1 MTRWLFGD
9 QLGPHFL
16 DATDQPALIVES
28 RGVFRRR
35 RFHRQKAHLV
45 LSAMRHRAAELG
57 DQCRY
62 IRADTYA
69 EALDRR
75 SGRAALTACHP
86 TSFAALRFVTARPEV
101 EVLPARGFV
110 TSQEDFATWATG
122 RKRLI
127 MEDFYRDVRRRQGIL
142 MDAGEPS
149 GGRWN
154 FDADNREPP
163 PKGATSLP
171 VEPPWWPVEDDID
184 DEVRRDLDRWERDG
198 DVSFVG
204 HDGPRRFAATRG
216 EAELALRQFLEHRLA
231 AFGPHEDAMLSADA
245 WMAHSLLSAPMNLGL
260 LDPLEVAQQAEQAYR
275 DGTAPLASVEG
286 FVRQVIGWRDYVWNL
301 YWHQGEGYRKG
312 NALHASARLPQ
323 WFADL
328 DPDAVEANCL
338 SSTLRDLRDHGWVHH
353 IPRLMIL
360 GNYAMQRGWH
370 PADVLDWF
378 HRCFVDGYDWVMVP
392 NAIGMSQ
399 YGDGGVMA
407 TKPYA
412 GGGSYVNRMSN
423 YCAPCRYDPK
433 VRVGADACPYTAGYW
448 WFLERNRAQLAGNR
462 RLSQPMAGLNRL
474 ADLDALVEQEQARG
488 SQPP

>member
-9 QLGPHFL
+9 QLGPAFL
-16 DATDQPALIVES
+16 DDADQPALIIES
-28 RGVFRRR
+28 RSVFRRR

-62 IRADTYA
+62 LRSDTYA
-69 EALDRR
+69 EALDRSSTR
-75 SGRAALTACHP
+75 ALTVCHP
-86 TSFAALRFVTARPEV
+86 TSFAALRFVKTRPDV

-110 TSQEDFATWATG
+110 TAQAEFAAWAAG
-122 RKRLI
+122 RRRLV
-127 MEDFYRDVRRRQGIL
+127 MEDFYRDVRRRHDIL
-142 MDAGEPS
+142 MDDGEPC

-154 FDADNREPP
+154 FDSDNREPP

-171 VEPPWWPVEDDID
+171 VEPPWWPSEDDID
-184 DEVRRDLDRWERDG
+184 AEVRHDLDRWERDG

-204 HDGPRRFAATRG
+204 RDGPRRFAATRG
-216 EAELALRQFLEHRLA
+216 EAESALRQFVEHRLS

-245 WMAHSLLSAPMNLGL
+245 WMAHSLLSAPLNLGL
-260 LDPLEVAQQAEQAYR
+260 LDPLEVAHRAEQAYR
-275 DGTAPLASVEG
+275 SGTAPLASAEG

-301 YWHQGEGYRKG
+301 YWHQGEDYRRG
-312 NALHASARLPQ
+312 NALQASSRLPK

-328 DPDAVEANCL
+328 DADAVDANCL

-370 PADVLDWF
+370 PGQVLDWF

-412 GGGSYVNRMSN
+412 GGGAYVNRMSD
-423 YCAPCRYDPK
+423 YCGPCRYDPK
-433 VRVGADACPYTAGYW
+433 VRVGADACPFTAGYW
-448 WFLERNRAQLAGNR
+448 WFLERNRALLAGNH
-462 RLSQPMAGLNRL
+462 RLSQPLAGLNRL
-474 ADLDALVEQEQARG
+474 ADLDAVVEQEQARG
-488 SQPP
+488 ARAP